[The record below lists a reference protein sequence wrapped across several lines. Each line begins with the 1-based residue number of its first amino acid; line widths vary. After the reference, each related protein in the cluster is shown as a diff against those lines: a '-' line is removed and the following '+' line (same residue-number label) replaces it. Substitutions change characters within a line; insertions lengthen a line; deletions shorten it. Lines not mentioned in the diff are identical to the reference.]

1 MEIDRL
7 ETAERIVDILPGLAV
22 DLHLAALLDQSDN
35 ELTPHQLLA
44 LFLVRESEDLTVRT
58 GDLADLLGISRPSG
72 TALADRLVGGG
83 FLQRDRGADRRVVLL
98 TLSRKGRSLIE
109 TLATGL
115 VDRIAAVLGSMDN
128 LARAR
133 LEMALSEVATFAR
146 RVGRDD
152 APLARR
158 RSPA

>member
-1 MEIDRL
+1 M

-22 DLHLAALLDQSDN
+22 DLRLAALLDQSSN

-44 LFLVRESEDLTVRT
+44 LFLVRESENLTVRT

-72 TALADRLVGGG
+72 TALVDRLVGGG
-83 FLQRDRGADRRVVLL
+83 FLQRDRGSDRRVVLL
-98 TLSRKGRSLIE
+98 TLSRRGRSLIE
-109 TLATGL
+109 ALTTGL

-146 RVGRDD
+146 LVREDG
-152 APLARR
+152 APLAEK